1 MTYGEDGDPDKSATA
16 RGGNMGLDAKRPS
29 GEPTW
34 RPPWE
39 RAGGMV
45 VSPDAMLL
53 DEPAVVSPS
62 LTLTG
67 DTDEEDGEEVW
78 A

>member
-39 RAGGMV
+39 RADGMV

-78 A
+78 T